1 MEARALLVEEER
13 SFSLT
18 FSSNSTSFLKLFVEN
33 GQEKLNQAFNQTGLP
48 QANGNGN
55 GKVVNLKV
63 GSEVGVNGKANV
75 LSARDWEEMWEY
87 VVSSRFVRDEI
98 RKRHG
103 YITGI
108 SVEDL
113 VRDAYVVGMEELKR
127 CRESSCCEG
136 CQGVGCSVWE
146 RKFRVSFS
154 KALRRLQDLGK
165 RNGRVGYLEFVEEED
180 GEGRLPTTYR
190 RDWDLSA
197 NWKLDP
203 LMILCSQEE
212 EEEEKGKEEAR
223 LVKVREA
230 LKKLKK
236 REREVWELLLR
247 GISPHE
253 VAEALGYQKVQGV
266 YMVIRRTARRLR
278 KFVRSESGL

>member
-1 MEARALLVEEER
+1 MEARALSVVEEEK
-13 SFSLT
+13 SFSL
-18 FSSNSTSFLKLFVEN
+18 SSFLSFTSFLKLSLEDS
-33 GQEKLNQAFNQTGLP
+33 QEKFNQAFNQAGLF

-55 GKVVNLKV
+55 GKVANIKV
-63 GSEVGVNGKANV
+63 GSDVGVNGKV
-75 LSARDWEEMWEY
+75 LSAGDWEEMWEY

-98 RKRHG
+98 KRRHG

-127 CRESSCCEG
+127 CRERNCCEG
-136 CQGVGCSVWE
+136 CQGVKCEAWE
-146 RKFRVSFS
+146 KKFQVSFR
-154 KALRRLQDLGK
+154 KGLRKLQDLGK
-165 RNGRVGYLEFVEEED
+165 RNGRVGYLEFVEEEE
-180 GEGRLPTTYR
+180 GEGSLPTTYR
-190 RDWDLSA
+190 KDWDLSA

-212 EEEEKGKEEAR
+212 EKEEKSKEEAR
-223 LVKVREA
+223 LAKVRQA

-236 REREVWELLLR
+236 REREVWELLLS
-247 GISPHE
+247 GMSPSE

-266 YMVIRRTARRLR
+266 YMVIRRTMRRLR
-278 KFVRSESGL
+278 KFVREC